1 MWHVFKRSTFLDC
14 KYVEEKLQS
23 VLYVVCMTSITTT
36 LLFVL
41 QVESPELITRAAVV
55 VIVLFDVTKRVR
67 QHGVMFAGGGTWL

>member
-1 MWHVFKRSTFLDC
+1 MARVQEINLSR
-14 KYVEEKLQS
+14 LQICGREITIS
-23 VLYVVCMTSITTT
+23 VVRHVCMTSITTT

-67 QHGVMFAGGGTWL
+67 QHGVVFAGGGTWL

>member
-1 MWHVFKRSTFLDC
+1 MARVQEINLSR
-14 KYVEEKLQS
+14 LQICGR
-23 VLYVVCMTSITTT
+23 VMYVVCMTSITTT

-67 QHGVMFAGGGTWL
+67 QHGVVFAGGGTWL